1 MSGVWCQ
8 FKHDWKHSLDKGK
21 GFSKHAA
28 SSQHA
33 ASISSWREK
42 EQREASGKTLYSVST
57 KITNDHR
64 RWLETICTVMRHLA
78 TTGQPFRGDTEILD
92 FEKGISG
99 SLFLDTLN
107 NLVFELQPEL
117 LNIAKRLPKNAK
129 YLPSD
134 IQNKFIEVLANMVRE
149 KHATE
154 VKKAKSYS
162 IMVDGTTD
170 KNMEE
175 VQGVVA
181 RFFSSDSGRIEEKAR
196 TTLDNL
202 GITFDGL
209 VSQAYD
215 GASVMSGCRGGLQF
229 FICEFCGRLVIYI
242 YTYIHSLFLPQAT
255 FGSDCCYGGGIDEIK
270 EHFGWL
276 SALYTFYKL
285 AAVKEIHGGNSLKRL
300 IDTRCNQQKLYV
312 KTILK

>member
-1 MSGVWCQ
+1 MFGVNLSTNT
-8 FKHDWKHSLDKGK
+8 FTETGYRDWKHSLDNEK
-21 GFSKHAA
+21 GFLKHVA

-33 ASISSWREK
+33 TSMLREP
-42 EQREASGKTLYSVST
+42 SGKTLYSVST

-64 RWLETICTVMRHLA
+64 RWLETIFIVMRHLT

-92 FEKGISG
+92 FDKGISG
-99 SLFLDTLN
+99 GLFLDTLN

-129 YLPSD
+129 YLTSD
-134 IQNKFIEVLANMVRE
+134 IENEFIEVLANMVRE

-154 VKKAKSYS
+154 VKKAELYS

-181 RFFSSDSGRIEEKAR
+181 RFFSSDSGQIEEKALNVGNSGRSAKEIFEFVR

-209 VSQAYD
+209 ISQAYD
-215 GASVMSGCRGGLQF
+215 VASVMSGCRGGLQF
-229 FICEFCGRLVIYI
+229 FM
-242 YTYIHSLFLPQAT
+242 
-255 FGSDCCYGGGIDEIK
+255 
-270 EHFGWL
+270 
-276 SALYTFYKL
+276 
-285 AAVKEIHGGNSLKRL
+285 
-300 IDTRCNQQKLYV
+300 
-312 KTILK
+312 